1 MLAVHVARHGGTRS
15 EEIRMTTLD
24 DVRKTIEALIGNLT
38 PAKAQEMA
46 KSLSD
51 PGAAKEQVAKVAADL
66 LDWSQR
72 SRERLKDTISREVAS
87 QMKSLGVAT
96 QADLDGVKK
105 RVRDLERR
113 AGMTA
118 SGRSAAKKSAAKKTA
133 AKRAAAA
140 KPTTAT
146 S

>member
-1 MLAVHVARHGGTRS
+1 
-15 EEIRMTTLD
+15 MTTLD

-46 KSLSD
+46 KSVSE
-51 PGAAKEQVAKVAADL
+51 PGAAKEQVAKLAADL

-72 SRERLKDTISREVAS
+72 SRDRLRETISREVSS
-87 QMKSLGVAT
+87 QMKSMGVAT

-105 RVRDLERR
+105 RVRDLERA

-118 SGRSAAKKSAAKKTA
+118 SGRSAAKKSAARKTTAKK
-133 AKRAAAA
+133 AAA
-140 KPTTAT
+140 KKAAASKPSATA

>member
-1 MLAVHVARHGGTRS
+1 
-15 EEIRMTTLD
+15 MTTLD
-24 DVRKTIEALIGNLT
+24 EIRKTIEALIGNLT
-38 PAKAQEMA
+38 PAKAQELA

-51 PGAAKEQVAKVAADL
+51 PGTAKEQVAKVAADL

-72 SRERLKDTISREVAS
+72 SRERFKDTISREVAS
-87 QMKSLGVAT
+87 QLNSMGVAT
-96 QADLDGVKK
+96 QADLDTVKK

-118 SGRSAAKKSAAKKTA
+118 SGRSAAKKSAAKKTT
-133 AKRAAAA
+133 AKKAAAA
-140 KPTTAT
+140 KPASTAT